1 MSCFDSLPD
10 ICILEIFNR
19 LDLIDIIRC
28 SYVCQRWYMIHE
40 VACEKV
46 VNLRLR
52 RRKDLKHFDHKMLRF
67 FDLDEAKFDFV
78 VDKPLLI
85 DWQHMFMKFPKVQ
98 RFAIYDFPNNQNIF
112 DKICQSIRKDKLV
125 EFKMINSKTVQSII
139 SYGEVFK
146 SMGSLKNLSLSNC
159 KLNDIS
165 TPEDLDELF
174 IMVDDF
180 SEHLTLER
188 LPNYKKLGIMFGLQ
202 DEDIMMEKYDENI
215 RAFKVLK
222 KKKNGTLTRYVDFFD
237 SLSMPYLRSLVKV
250 FPSLTYI
257 DIQVECTNLFSSSI
271 WGLMA
276 RLPSLTHLYLKA
288 DENFREDYMRSEI
301 SNLFNISFPSVRHL
315 DLNNCSSL
323 HPHQYSNLHLLFP
336 NCELMRVQFLP
347 KVHLEKD
354 PRCKKMQLCYYCY
367 NCQQLRTIL
376 PSKSDSH
383 FYDKILVHLTLVA
396 GRVDKINLTYEPL
409 MENYNARGLFL
420 L

>member
-1 MSCFDSLPD
+1 
-10 ICILEIFNR
+10 
-19 LDLIDIIRC
+19 
-28 SYVCQRWYMIHE
+28 
-40 VACEKV
+40 
-46 VNLRLR
+46 
-52 RRKDLKHFDHKMLRF
+52 MLRF

-202 DEDIMMEKYDENI
+202 DEDIMMEN
-215 RAFKVLK
+215 
-222 KKKNGTLTRYVDFFD
+222 
-237 SLSMPYLRSLVKV
+237 
-250 FPSLTYI
+250 
-257 DIQVECTNLFSSSI
+257 SSI

-301 SNLFNISFPSVRHL
+301 SNLLNISFPSVRHL